1 MKFCSLPSVIIRLA
15 LVFLI
20 VVSIGA
26 CRPDE
31 LKIPSN
37 SLLDADEVDKFP
49 IGTDVGPIVN
59 IHYLE
64 SSGDVLVLTSG
75 DGTLRRIDGATHIT
89 EEEFSLGILSGEAT
103 GFDREG
109 TLLLGARLSQADY
122 VNNEGIQLYGDIGV
136 WNTLTGERVA
146 CIDMVCFDG
155 EPWKPSYL
163 GASIDAGGNRVLR
176 YSPWVYSVIEI
187 NNGNEAVTVQIND
200 PDSDSRKIL
209 CEAVFDP
216 LTDRIALAY
225 NTGEVQI
232 KATIPYS
239 IQASTETSDSKLCDV
254 DLAFSRDDR
263 LLAQV
268 INGQLYVWQLGV
280 LRGKLLFS
288 ESIEDVTR
296 IKWSPNQ
303 PLLYVSFDN
312 RMDIF
317 SVQANGRVGYL
328 DTPNITSFEISP
340 DSRFLYWG
348 DTFGVLHLM
357 SANG

>member
-1 MKFCSLPSVIIRLA
+1 MKFCSLPSVITRLA
-15 LVFLI
+15 LIFLV

-26 CRPDE
+26 CLPADR
-31 LKIPSN
+31 KIPSN
-37 SLLDADEVDKFP
+37 SLLDADEVDKFL

-59 IHYLE
+59 IHFLG

-75 DGTLRRIDGATHIT
+75 DGTLRRIDGATHVT
-89 EEEFSLGILSGEAT
+89 EREFNLGILSGEAT
-103 GFDREG
+103 KFNREG
-109 TLLLGARLSQADY
+109 TLLLGARLSKTAN
-122 VNNEGIQLYGDIGV
+122 VNNKEIQLYGDIGV

-155 EPWKPSYL
+155 EPWEPSYL
-163 GASIDAGGNRVLR
+163 GASIDVGGKRVLR

-200 PDSDSRKIL
+200 PDSEPRKIL

-232 KATIPYS
+232 KAMIPYS
-239 IQASTETSDSKLCDV
+239 IQASTETNISKLCNV
-254 DLAFSRDDR
+254 DLAFSPDDR
-263 LLAQV
+263 FLAQV
-268 INGQLYVWQLGV
+268 INGQLYIWQLGA
-280 LRGKLLFS
+280 LRGKLLFN
-288 ESIEDVTR
+288 ESVEGVR
-296 IKWSPNQ
+296 QIKWSPSQ

-312 RMDIF
+312 RIDIF

-328 DTPNITSFEISP
+328 DTPNITSFEVSP
-340 DSRFLYWG
+340 DSRSLYWG
-348 DTFGVLHLM
+348 DTYGELHVI